1 MGSEEY
7 PWGPHGPRVDAHS
20 VTPNPT
26 APYVEPAWNSQPYPT
41 PSAPA
46 PGYYGS
52 AAPSQPYAAGATT
65 FGPGG
70 LRRFRKS
77 YILAVVLAFF
87 FGPLGLFYAT
97 KKGALLMLA
106 VLVGVPIAL
115 CYLGIVPGAVRGNPF
130 SVLDNYAVMNRMW
143 TWSVFLS
150 VLSSVIAV
158 RARNASR

>member
-1 MGSEEY
+1 MGSDEY
-7 PWGPHGPRVDAHS
+7 PWGPHGPRVDPHS
-20 VTPNPT
+20 VTPNPP
-26 APYVEPAWNSQPYPT
+26 ASYVEPAWQSQPYPA

-52 AAPSQPYAAGATT
+52 AAPSQPSAAGATN
-65 FGPGG
+65 FALGG
-70 LRRFRKS
+70 RRNFRKS
-77 YILAVVLAFF
+77 YLLAVVLAFF

-115 CYLGIVPGAVRGNPF
+115 CYLGIVPGTVRGNPF

-143 TWSVFLS
+143 TYSVVLS
-150 VLSSVIAV
+150 LLSSVIAV
-158 RARNASR
+158 RTHNAAR

>member
-26 APYVEPAWNSQPYPT
+26 APYVEPAWQSQPYPA

-52 AAPSQPYAAGATT
+52 AASSQPNAAGATP
-65 FGPGG
+65 FGLGG
-70 LRRFRKS
+70 ARKFRKS
-77 YILAVVLAFF
+77 YIFAVVLAFF

-106 VLVGVPIAL
+106 LLFGVPIAL
-115 CYLGIVPGAVRGNPF
+115 CFLGIVPGTVRGNPF
-130 SVLDNYAVMNRMW
+130 SVLDNYAVMNRL
-143 TWSVFLS
+143 WSYSVVLS

-158 RARNASR
+158 RAHNAAR

>member
-1 MGSEEY
+1 MGSDEY
-7 PWGPHGPRVDAHS
+7 PWGPHGPRVDPHS

-26 APYVEPAWNSQPYPT
+26 ASYVEPAWQSQPYPA

-52 AAPSQPYAAGATT
+52 AAPSQPSAAGATN
-65 FGPGG
+65 FALGG
-70 LRRFRKS
+70 RRNFRKS
-77 YILAVVLAFF
+77 YLLAVVLVFF

-115 CYLGIVPGAVRGNPF
+115 CYLGIVPGTVRGNPY

-143 TWSVFLS
+143 TYSVVLS
-150 VLSSVIAV
+150 LLSSVIAV
-158 RARNASR
+158 RAHNASR